1 MKEISNSVPFV
12 RRGNRQEYIP
22 VSLSFSSLLSRLFV
36 CGIGFLLPYFFGDAI
51 HHFHFWRDIYV
62 GFISAGAFL
71 MMKVIDARTGEVL
84 WDFQDMMFGLRAY
97 M

>member
-12 RRGNRQEYIP
+12 RRGNRQEYIS

-36 CGIGFLLPYFFGDAI
+36 CGIGFLLPYFFGNEI
-51 HHFHFWRDIYV
+51 NHFHFWRDIYV
-62 GFISAGAFL
+62 GFISAETFL
-71 MMKVIDARTGEVL
+71 MMKVIDSQMREVL
-84 WDFQDMMFGLRAY
+84 RDFQNMMFGLRAY